1 MIKIKDIKCIK
12 TAPCDI
18 RLVIVKIIT
27 TKNDLYGLGCATFTQ
42 RPSCVVDAIETYLK
56 PFLIGRNVSE
66 IKDIWKSAQL
76 SSYWRNGPVLN
87 NALSGIDQALWDIKG
102 KIANMSVIDLLG
114 GKCRKAVPVYVHAS
128 GNNIDETIEDAKKY
142 VEKGFKYI
150 RLQCSIENQST
161 YGTGTGGDYVGAGKG
176 IVENN
181 DGPTTPQTYFNP
193 SQYVNFIPKL
203 FKKAREILG
212 DEVELL
218 HDVHERVSCS
228 DAIRLAKSLEPY
240 HLFFLED
247 ILPPEE
253 LDHFKVLRNHSST
266 PLAMGEL
273 FTNQAEYLPLI
284 KDRLIDFIRV
294 HMSDI
299 GGLTPCIKL
308 ASLCEFFGVKLALHG
323 PGDTSPIGM
332 AANLA
337 IDYTFANHGIQEWH
351 VDHLG
356 ASGDSKNVINKIFS
370 GVIEVKDGC
379 AWANDKPGWG
389 IDINEEEA
397 AKYPWPEDVRLG
409 SNPCLWPAVRAE
421 DGSIIYP

>member
-1 MIKIKDIKCIK
+1 
-12 TAPCDI
+12 
-18 RLVIVKIIT
+18 
-27 TKNDLYGLGCATFTQ
+27 
-42 RPSCVVDAIETYLK
+42 
-56 PFLIGRNVSE
+56 
-66 IKDIWKSAQL
+66 
-76 SSYWRNGPVLN
+76 
-87 NALSGIDQALWDIKG
+87 
-102 KIANMSVIDLLG
+102 
-114 GKCRKAVPVYVHAS
+114 
-128 GNNIDETIEDAKKY
+128 
-142 VEKGFKYI
+142 
-150 RLQCSIENQST
+150 
-161 YGTGTGGDYVGAGKG
+161 
-176 IVENN
+176 
-181 DGPTTPQTYFNP
+181 
-193 SQYVNFIPKL
+193 
-203 FKKAREILG
+203 
-212 DEVELL
+212 
-218 HDVHERVSCS
+218 
-228 DAIRLAKSLEPY
+228 
-240 HLFFLED
+240 
-247 ILPPEE
+247 
-253 LDHFKVLRNHSST
+253 
-266 PLAMGEL
+266 MGEL

-397 AKYPWPEDVRLG
+397 AKYPWPDDVRLG